1 MKLYEK
7 YSDLVRYRF
16 ELTIELGV
24 AKDNLSAFS
33 SNSKYSH
40 SPMFSEIVENY
51 EKYVKAL
58 KTLIEM
64 MDKEGEKIDNFFKY
78 LDSVVDDIN
87 IGRRYVKNG
96 IV

>member
-7 YSDLVRYRF
+7 YPDLVRCRF
-16 ELTIELGV
+16 ELTTELGI

-33 SNSKYSH
+33 NNSKYSH
-40 SPMFSEIVENY
+40 SPMFSEVVENY

-58 KTLIEM
+58 RTLIEM
-64 MDKEGEKIDNFFKY
+64 MDKEGEKIDDFFKY
-78 LDSVVDDIN
+78 LDSVVDYIN
-87 IGRRYVKNG
+87 VGRRYVKNG